1 MKGGL
6 QGWKAQKS
14 ILLRARCAGVTCP
27 VCGKILFRCTA
38 SNAEIQC
45 HKCHSDLAIEVAG
58 SRITVT
64 ETADRCGGST
74 EGMAR
79 RVKSYKQCLEQG

>member
-14 ILLRARCAGVTCP
+14 ILLRARCAGRFYFAV
-27 VCGKILFRCTA
+27 

>member
-1 MKGGL
+1 MLPLKGGL

-14 ILLRARCAGVTCP
+14 ILLRARCAGR
-27 VCGKILFRCTA
+27 FYF

-45 HKCHSDLAIEVAG
+45 HKCHSDLTIEVEG

>member
-6 QGWKAQKS
+6 QGWKAQKKY
-14 ILLRARCAGVTCP
+14 IVTCP

>member
-1 MKGGL
+1 MEGSKKVYCYVL
-6 QGWKAQKS
+6 
-14 ILLRARCAGVTCP
+14 GVREE
-27 VCGKILFRCTA
+27 ILFRCTA

-45 HKCHSDLAIEVAG
+45 HKCHSDLTIEVEG